1 MSVEGLGRGM
11 NQVEGGLK
19 MAVKKKKLTQFE
31 ADTIASNYVGTT
43 GNEGLATGQCCEQ
56 EDKG

>member
-1 MSVEGLGRGM
+1 M